1 VQQVTWA
8 TSVWLCRDSALHL
21 AAAEGHLE
29 VVRFLVQKGSNVNS
43 PDRWGS
49 HPLRDAVQVP
59 LYLSLSCSLALLL
72 SCSLVIALQARKE
85 GMVGCLDA
93 LFLCLRLYILCLV
106 CASIHLP
113 ASMSW
118 CPAIIVI
125 VSVCMQQIEC
135 VCACNRYMLTH
146 TDVDT

>member
-1 VQQVTWA
+1 MSTHQTGGVAIRCA
-8 TSVWLCRDSALHL
+8 T
-21 AAAEGHLE
+21 
-29 VVRFLVQKGSNVNS
+29 
-43 PDRWGS
+43 
-49 HPLRDAVQVP
+49 
-59 LYLSLSCSLALLL
+59 LSRCLSTCLSLALLL

-125 VSVCMQQIEC
+125 VSVCMQQI
-135 VCACNRYMLTH
+135 
-146 TDVDT
+146 